1 MVSVA
6 VELLARNLTMHCPFP
21 GMDPYLERPEIWPD
35 FHDSLITYIREAL
48 QPMLRPRYAALTQDR
63 LYVVEHERPIRP
75 DVTVVRTDSCEPS
88 AATAVTVE
96 ADRPLVV
103 EVVEE
108 EIRQP
113 LIHIIEPAAGNR
125 IVTAIEVLSPDN
137 KTPGAGRDSYL
148 RKRAELW
155 QAETHLVEIDLLR
168 SGERALRVSAQRLEQ
183 VPPWCYVVSV
193 SRRPS
198 KCELY
203 TFPLEQRLPR
213 IAVPLAHDDPDV
225 VLDLQA
231 TFTRC
236 WEAGPY
242 PELLRYGATAPGH
255 LDSIQSAWCRKRLV
269 EARLIGA

>member
-1 MVSVA
+1 
-6 VELLARNLTMHCPFP
+6 
-21 GMDPYLERPEIWPD
+21 MDPYLERPEIWPD
-35 FHDSLITYIREAL
+35 FHDRFITHISETL

-75 DVTVVRTDSCEPS
+75 DVSVVRTESDEGGL
-88 AATAVTVE
+88 ATAEAVE

-103 EVVEE
+103 EVFEE

-113 LIHIIEPAAGNR
+113 VIHIIEPAAGSR
-125 IVTAIEVLSPDN
+125 VVTAIEVLSPDN
-137 KTPGAGRDSYL
+137 KTLGSGRESYL

-155 QAETHLVEIDLLR
+155 QAEAHLAEIDLLR
-168 SGERALRVSAQRLEQ
+168 GGERVLRVSAKRLER

-213 IAVPLAHDDPDV
+213 IAIPLAHDDPDV

-242 PELLRYGATAPGH
+242 PELLRYDTVPGE
-255 LDSIQSAWCRKRLV
+255 LSSVQSAWCRKRLS
-269 EARLIGA
+269 EAKLIEA

>member
-1 MVSVA
+1 M
-6 VELLARNLTMHCPFP
+6 RCPFP

-48 QPMLRPRYAALTQDR
+48 QPRLRPRYAALTQDR

-75 DVTVVRTDSCEPS
+75 DVSVVRTDSD
-88 AATAVTVE
+88 AGGVATAVAVE
-96 ADRPLVV
+96 ADTPLVI

-108 EIRQP
+108 AIRQP
-113 LIHIIEPAAGNR
+113 VIHIVEPAAGNR
-125 IVTAIEVLSPDN
+125 IVTAIEILSPDN
-137 KTPGAGRDSYL
+137 KTPGPGRDSYV

-155 QAETHLVEIDLLR
+155 QAEAHLVEIDLLR
-168 SGERALRVSAQRLEQ
+168 GGERALRVSAERLERL
-183 VPPWCYVVSV
+183 PAWCYVVSV

-198 KCELY
+198 QCELY

-213 IAVPLAHDDPDV
+213 IAIPLAHDDPDV

-231 TFTRC
+231 TFNRC

-242 PELLRYGATAPGH
+242 PELLRYHQLAPGS
-255 LDSIQSAWCRKRLV
+255 LNSAQSAWCRIRLA
-269 EARLIGA
+269 EARLIEP